1 MLVGNGILEA
11 PRLVA
16 PRAHVHADVALAC
29 DRMGGSPFAIPCILG
44 PHAHSEQLEGCGCG
58 SCGSE
63 CCSMLSRRRRDQACP
78 AARDIASL
86 ERADPMSGRSATA
99 EIRPGCKHGPALAVA
114 IGAGV
119 TPGLSRQ
126 VTCERRIEAR
136 AHHAVGRDRRW
147 LCIGRSH
154 PRSSDRPIEDDCV
167 SSRSRGKRRAA
178 AVLLTLHLSS
188 TEATDDTST

>member
-1 MLVGNGILEA
+1 LSATRVARCCRILIARQQWDIGGPA
-11 PRLVA
+11 PC
-16 PRAHVHADVALAC
+16 RAAGACAADVALAC
-29 DRMGGSPFAIPCILG
+29 DRMGGSPFATPCILG

-167 SSRSRGKRRAA
+167 SSRSRGNAA
-178 AVLLTLHLSS
+178 LPRFC
-188 TEATDDTST
+188 